1 MKTEMKVPE
10 ILGLF
15 GWDVKQES
23 KAMYKAHNEMMQ
35 RKAGAFERVRPTGE
49 IRTVKDG
56 ERIAEIQSRQLL
68 SSFEDKEYRA
78 AARRFL
84 EKVLPVMKQEIA
96 KYDAEVKEAA
106 AKQREAAAKLK
117 EASLELERCRNKRQY
132 HCGLLGDAVIKPF
145 LLANEGGGVIHRCG
159 HIPQRLYPQL
169 GFMVPSYNFD
179 PVTHVEYMLQEI
191 ERRDAREGIS
201 G

>member
-1 MKTEMKVPE
+1 MRTEMKVPE
-10 ILGLF
+10 ILGQF

-23 KAMYKAHNEMMQ
+23 KAMFKAHNEMMLL
-35 RKAGAFERVRPTGE
+35 KAGVFEGNRPTGE

-56 ERIAEIQSRQLL
+56 ERIAERQSRQLL

-84 EKVLPVMKQEIA
+84 EKVLPVMKQDIV

-117 EASLELERCRNKRQY
+117 EASLELERCKNKRQY

-145 LLANEGGGVIHRCG
+145 LYVNDGGGVINKCG
-159 HIPQRLYPQL
+159 YIPQRLYPQL

-179 PVTHVEYMLQEI
+179 PVAHVEYILQEI
-191 ERRDAREGIS
+191 ERRDAKETVN
-201 G
+201 